1 MPKAKKLPSGMWNVM
16 VYSHT
21 EGGKR
26 KYISF
31 TEPTKAAAELR
42 AAEYKV
48 NKKRIIR
55 SEYTVKEGIERY
67 IESKQG
73 VLSPSTIRGYKAA
86 LKYYEP
92 IAKMKIR
99 NLCSEDLQKFVS
111 KLSQDLSPKTVRN
124 IYGLLSASLALQAPD
139 MMFRVTLPKQPVRRP
154 NSPSDDDIQLL
165 MDNSS
170 PMMQKCILLGIRG
183 LRRGE
188 ICALKYEDIKDGVV
202 HIHADLV
209 KDSDGKWVYKNM
221 PKTEGSDRF
230 VRVPDLGS
238 GEGFI
243 VTWTPDSVTKRFIE
257 LRDKLG
263 LSIRFHD
270 LRHYFV
276 STASLVLKVPDTIVE
291 DLGGY
296 RRGGSVMKS
305 VYKNNVTSI
314 SDYYQNKIEDHM
326 KKFEKDAR

>member
-1 MPKAKKLPSGMWNVM
+1 MPKAKKLPSGSWNMM

-31 TEPTKAAAELR
+31 TEPTKAAAELK
-42 AAEYKV
+42 AAEYKA
-48 NKKRIIR
+48 NKKRMIR
-55 SEYTVKEGIERY
+55 SELTVKEGVERY
-67 IESKQG
+67 IASKEG
-73 VLSPSTIRGYKAA
+73 VLSPSTIRGYKTYI
-86 LKYYEP
+86 KYYEP
-92 IAKMKIR
+92 LARKKIR
-99 NLCSEDLQKFVS
+99 DLCSEDLQRFVS
-111 KLSQDLSPKTVRN
+111 QLSQTISPKSVRN
-124 IYGLLSASLALQAPD
+124 VYGLLVSSLAVQAPD
-139 MMFRVTLPKQPVRRP
+139 MMFRVTLPKQPVSRP

-165 MDNSS
+165 MDNAK

-188 ICALKYEDIKDGVV
+188 ICALKYEDIKDGVA

-230 VRVPDLGS
+230 VRVPDLGD

-243 VTWTPDSVTKRFIE
+243 VKWTPDSVTKRFIE
-257 LRDKLG
+257 LRDSLG

-314 SDYYQNKIEDHM
+314 SDYYQTKIEDHM
-326 KKFEKDAR
+326 RKFEKDAR